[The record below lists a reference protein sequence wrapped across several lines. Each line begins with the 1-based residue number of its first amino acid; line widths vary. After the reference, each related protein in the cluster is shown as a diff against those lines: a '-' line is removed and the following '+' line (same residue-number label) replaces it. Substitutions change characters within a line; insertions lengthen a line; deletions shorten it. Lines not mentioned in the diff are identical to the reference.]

1 MTSLLPYARVG
12 IVVPRYS
19 HGAVERNRV
28 KRRLREIVR
37 LDVLQVLRGVD
48 LIVRALPSAYVATY
62 ADLREQ
68 CRRACERI
76 GSAPV

>member
-1 MTSLLPYARVG
+1 MPSQLAFARAGV
-12 IVVPRYS
+12 VVPRYS
-19 HGAVERNRV
+19 YGAVERNRV

-37 LDVLQVLRGVD
+37 LDVLRSLRGVD
-48 LIVRALPSAYVATY
+48 LIVRALPSAYVASY

-76 GSAPV
+76 GSAAA